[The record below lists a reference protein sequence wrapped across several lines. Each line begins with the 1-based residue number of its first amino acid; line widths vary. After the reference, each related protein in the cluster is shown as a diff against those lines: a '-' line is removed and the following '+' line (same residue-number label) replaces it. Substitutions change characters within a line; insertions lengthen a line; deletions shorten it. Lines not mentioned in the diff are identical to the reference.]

1 MLKHSALTEISSSS
15 PYPYGPGS
23 SAEQD
28 VERLLEP
35 EVVGEYK
42 EMISSGQSRA
52 VAHMNLLGS

>member
-35 EVVGEYK
+35 ERIDVQMY
-42 EMISSGQSRA
+42 MQQD
-52 VAHMNLLGS
+52 